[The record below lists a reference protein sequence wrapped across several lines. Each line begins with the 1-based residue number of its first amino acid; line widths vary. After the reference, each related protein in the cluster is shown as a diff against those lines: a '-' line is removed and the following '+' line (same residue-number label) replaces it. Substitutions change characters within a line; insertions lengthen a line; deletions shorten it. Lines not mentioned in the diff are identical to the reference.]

1 MTALTPLA
9 GKELYDETAPAKGAF
24 VTHAETVADL
34 TGLDLTAI
42 TVIGNSATGT
52 EIATAVNAL
61 IAALQAA
68 KITL

>member
-1 MTALTPLA
+1 MTALTLLA
-9 GKELYDETAPAKGAF
+9 GKELYDETAPAKGTF

-34 TGLDLTAI
+34 SALNLDAI
-42 TVIGNSATGT
+42 TTIGNSATGT

-61 IAALQAA
+61 ISALQAA